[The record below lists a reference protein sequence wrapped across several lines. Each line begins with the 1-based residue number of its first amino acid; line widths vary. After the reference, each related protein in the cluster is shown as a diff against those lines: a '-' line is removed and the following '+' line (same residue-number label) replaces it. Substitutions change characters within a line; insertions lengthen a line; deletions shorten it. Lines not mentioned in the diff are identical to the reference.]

1 MLTRYIVH
9 FVLAACPTVALA
21 QTPSP
26 SKIANAREQT
36 EVQLTYLGNA
46 GWQITDGKTLLIVDP
61 YITQFRHPPDPA
73 TTGRPS
79 DPQAIIAPDT
89 EEIDK
94 RIHRA
99 DYILV

>member
-1 MLTRYIVH
+1 MLTRYIVP
-9 FVLAACPTVALA
+9 FVLGACSTVVLA

-26 SKIANAREQT
+26 SKMANARERT

-61 YITQFRHPPDPA
+61 YITQFRHPPGPA

-89 EEIDK
+89 GEIDK
-94 RIHRA
+94 G
-99 DYILV
+99 YIAQTIF